1 MPVSLCYGSI
11 YNPPSATDTWRC
23 SMMMIYSKTRSYE
36 KCIILQSMQRYI
48 LYVIHSGSLPQAR
61 IHSFHTRAYMNHILD
76 HLRKLL
82 SNQPYQRTKRT
93 FTIIPQDNLFN
104 ILVILLALRSNG
116 DQVFSRISGVS
127 PRSEEILTII
137 NCAFGKI
144 AKVNM
149 NIQYETLLST
159 SSKTK

>member
-1 MPVSLCYGSI
+1 MHYTTKHANMHL
-11 YNPPSATDTWRC
+11 
-23 SMMMIYSKTRSYE
+23 
-36 KCIILQSMQRYI
+36 
-48 LYVIHSGSLPQAR
+48 LYVIHSDSLPQAR
-61 IHSFHTRAYMNHILD
+61 INSFHTRAYMNHIID

-82 SNQPYQRTKRT
+82 SNQPYQRTKS
-93 FTIIPQDNLFN
+93 FTIIPQENLFN
-104 ILVILLALRSNG
+104 ILVVLLALRSNG
-116 DQVFSRISGVS
+116 EQEFSRISGVS